1 VRILLWPVGDAEYSN
16 LTIVIPFPEAYQ
28 ALMYSKYAELQEKR
42 HFLLLW
48 WTFLSFLI
56 VHERDAKCNFC
67 LLACRLHYL
76 TAASAMFES

>member
-1 VRILLWPVGDAEYSN
+1 MRILLRPVGDAGDSN
-16 LTIVIPFPEAYQ
+16 LTIVMPFLEAHQ

-56 VHERDAKCNFC
+56 VREQDAKFNFC

-76 TAASAMFES
+76 TSASAMFES